1 VKIGDV
7 LSDWSQLSAGVPQ
20 GSYLGPLMFII
31 VIDALQPGCLTHKY
45 VDDTTMTEFLSRSA
59 VSSMQLFV
67 DELVQQATDVGMIV
81 NGRKTK
87 ELLIGSVVKDPPP
100 PVNLSGT
107 LVERVTTFKLL
118 GVHVA
123 SDLKWTQHIDA
134 ITSKA
139 ASRLHFLKQLKRSGD
154 SDSTGVRLSCV
165 ALQSHRCTDE
175 GSGVAAAQSDAG
187 HFPGQRLHDVAHQGR
202 TRNAGVTSRP
212 ADRTIFP
219 AQFPAGD
226 AMPPLSAPGLRHPR
240 NFETLKSR
248 NAKFQ
253 NHFIFNSFS
262 LG

>member
-1 VKIGDV
+1 MKIGDV

-139 ASRLHFLKQLKRSGD
+139 VSRLHFLKQLKRSGAGGD
-154 SDSTGVRLSCV
+154 DLLYFYVTVIRTVPWQHWCV
-165 ALQSHRCTDE
+165 AT
-175 GSGVAAAQSDAG
+175 G
-187 HFPGQRLHDVAHQGR
+187 
-202 TRNAGVTSRP
+202 
-212 ADRTIFP
+212 
-219 AQFPAGD
+219 
-226 AMPPLSAPGLRHPR
+226 PR
-240 NFETLKSR
+240 NLHFMIEYIN
-248 NAKFQ
+248 NAKAYKLQ
-253 NHFIFNSFS
+253 NRHISSKCCPGHMTQFGESRSKI
-262 LG
+262 